1 MKHGGKDA
9 GIEPPPYSNA
19 AHHLTPWNDKRAI
32 EAQELLK
39 EFGIHHDS
47 AANGVFLPYKVN
59 EYVTTEV
66 LHIGNHGTDYMKEV
80 TKVLKEVKEY
90 GGTQADAVAAL
101 HDIRIRLLDGSLKLN
116 SPK

>member
-1 MKHGGKDA
+1 M
-9 GIEPPPYSNA
+9 
-19 AHHLTPWNDKRAI
+19 
-32 EAQELLK
+32 
-39 EFGIHHDS
+39 
-47 AANGVFLPYKVN
+47 
-59 EYVTTEV
+59 TTEV

>member
-1 MKHGGKDA
+1 M
-9 GIEPPPYSNA
+9 
-19 AHHLTPWNDKRAI
+19 
-32 EAQELLK
+32 
-39 EFGIHHDS
+39 
-47 AANGVFLPYKVN
+47 
-59 EYVTTEV
+59 TTEV

-90 GGTQADAVAAL
+90 GGTQADVAAL